1 MPNNFRLI
9 PFPEI
14 KVDDA
19 YYDALKAACQSAYE
33 HIYVFHLCPPDC
45 EDPGRSRDYFVLH
58 RTEKQLRVDRECA
71 VGEAEYGVACQLSE
85 YRNCSASLPSK
96 MEQIAYEGACAD
108 TRVMRTRL
116 VTDQLN
122 LIREHCSAPPSPP
135 TAPPSP
141 PSLPPTVP
149 PPAQTLVWLWVL
161 LALLACA
168 LLCFGA
174 RRLTRGRMAFKRIW
188 FRPPHPFLP
197 YVAPHLSHISPF
209 ILVF

>member
-71 VGEAEYGVACQLSE
+71 VGEAEYGVACQLSPGHPT
-85 YRNCSASLPSK
+85 SLES
-96 MEQIAYEGACAD
+96 
-108 TRVMRTRL
+108 R
-116 VTDQLN
+116 
-122 LIREHCSAPPSPP
+122 
-135 TAPPSP
+135 
-141 PSLPPTVP
+141 
-149 PPAQTLVWLWVL
+149 W
-161 LALLACA
+161 
-168 LLCFGA
+168 
-174 RRLTRGRMAFKRIW
+174 
-188 FRPPHPFLP
+188 
-197 YVAPHLSHISPF
+197 
-209 ILVF
+209 